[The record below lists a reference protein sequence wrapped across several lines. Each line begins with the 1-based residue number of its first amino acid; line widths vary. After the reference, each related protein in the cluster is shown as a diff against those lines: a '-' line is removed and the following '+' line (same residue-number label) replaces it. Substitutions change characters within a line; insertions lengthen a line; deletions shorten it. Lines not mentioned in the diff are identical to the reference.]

1 MKKSEEQKAIESI
14 IYNQLERL
22 DKVIIKIDK
31 GILELFVANIE
42 NKAIENNLTIK
53 INLETLAK
61 RAAAKTWKK
70 EKDWLKKSRFLD
82 GDSSMGLDYAFH
94 DDKKIS
100 KIVFRSYISNKR
112 RYIEKSTIRK
122 I

>member
-42 NKAIENNLTIK
+42 NNLTIK

-70 EKDWLKKSRFLD
+70 EKDWLKKSGFIH
-82 GDSSMGLDYAFH
+82 GDSSMGLDYAFK

-100 KIVFRSYISNKR
+100 KMVFRGYISNK
-112 RYIEKSTIRK
+112 K
-122 I
+122 INLITN

>member
-70 EKDWLKKSRFLD
+70 EKDWLKKSGFIH
-82 GDSSMGLDYAFH
+82 GDSSMGLDYAFK
-94 DDKKIS
+94 DDKKIL
-100 KIVFRSYISNKR
+100 KIVFHGYISK
-112 RYIEKSTIRK
+112 YKEDICSL
-122 I
+122 